1 MQIDAYITRLVN
13 HREETDFCDGIFV
26 RTSDFDA
33 VLMYSA
39 VASVHLIYAVALEC
53 KWQKG

>member
-39 VASVHLIYAVALEC
+39 VASVHLIYAVALEG